1 MNYLIT
7 GCAGFIGYHITQS
20 LTNSG
25 NNVVGVDNLNNY
37 YNVKLKKDRL
47 QLLKSKK
54 FKFFKFNLNN
64 KTKLKKIFSKYK
76 FDYIIHLAAQAGV
89 RYSIDNPQKYIES
102 NILATTNLFEA
113 IKKHKIKKVL
123 VASSSSVY
131 GTQKKKKFSE
141 KFQTNTPLSFY
152 AASKI
157 STENIS
163 YYYSKHLNLPVSVL
177 RFFTVYGPFGRPDM
191 AYFKFTKNILNNRS
205 IDVYNYGKHYR
216 DFTYI
221 SDVVRF
227 IRSILKKKN
236 SGFEVL
242 NLGKGNPQSLKKF
255 IEIIEKNLNIKAKK
269 NYIDM
274 QLGDVHGTFAD
285 ISIFN
290 KKYKTRPKV
299 DLKQGIKLF
308 VNWYKTYNKSR

>member
-64 KTKLKKIFSKYK
+64 KTKLKKIFSLYK

-131 GTQKKKKFSE
+131 GTQKKKKIFR
-141 KFQTNTPLSFY
+141 
-152 AASKI
+152 KI
-157 STENIS
+157 SNEYTFVF
-163 YYYSKHLNLPVSVL
+163 LCC
-177 RFFTVYGPFGRPDM
+177 
-191 AYFKFTKNILNNRS
+191 
-205 IDVYNYGKHYR
+205 
-216 DFTYI
+216 
-221 SDVVRF
+221 
-227 IRSILKKKN
+227 
-236 SGFEVL
+236 
-242 NLGKGNPQSLKKF
+242 
-255 IEIIEKNLNIKAKK
+255 IK
-269 NYIDM
+269 
-274 QLGDVHGTFAD
+274 D
-285 ISIFN
+285 IN
-290 KKYKTRPKV
+290 
-299 DLKQGIKLF
+299 
-308 VNWYKTYNKSR
+308 

>member
-64 KTKLKKIFSKYK
+64 KTKLKKFFSKYK

-131 GTQKKKKFSE
+131 GTQKKKN
-141 KFQTNTPLSFY
+141 FQKNFKRIHLCLFMLHQRY
-152 AASKI
+152 QLKI
-157 STENIS
+157 FLITIANI
-163 YYYSKHLNLPVSVL
+163 
-177 RFFTVYGPFGRPDM
+177 
-191 AYFKFTKNILNNRS
+191 
-205 IDVYNYGKHYR
+205 
-216 DFTYI
+216 
-221 SDVVRF
+221 
-227 IRSILKKKN
+227 
-236 SGFEVL
+236 
-242 NLGKGNPQSLKKF
+242 
-255 IEIIEKNLNIKAKK
+255 
-269 NYIDM
+269 
-274 QLGDVHGTFAD
+274 
-285 ISIFN
+285 
-290 KKYKTRPKV
+290 
-299 DLKQGIKLF
+299 
-308 VNWYKTYNKSR
+308 